1 MWSGAEKTAAQGIAD
16 VFNKAGIAAETVDDI
31 RSVVWKKFMINVGIN
46 AVTALTGIKN
56 GQILDLSSTR
66 ALVRS
71 AVEEAMGVARAHG
84 INIPNDMAEHVFQVA
99 EATGANRSSMGQDV
113 DNKRQTEIG
122 VINGAVVKEA
132 QKLALDVPVNQTLA
146 TLIETLQT
154 HYR

>member
-1 MWSGAEKTAAQGIAD
+1 
-16 VFNKAGIAAETVDDI
+16 
-31 RSVVWKKFMINVGIN
+31 
-46 AVTALTGIKN
+46 
-56 GQILDLSSTR
+56 
-66 ALVRS
+66 
-71 AVEEAMGVARAHG
+71 MGVARTHG
-84 INIPNDMAEHVFQVA
+84 INIPDDMVEHVFRVA

-113 DNKRQTEIG
+113 DNKRHTEIG

>member
-1 MWSGAEKTAAQGIAD
+1 MWSGAEKTAAECVAD
-16 VFNKAGIAAETVDDI
+16 EFNKAGIATETVDDI
-31 RSVVWKKFMINVGIN
+31 RSVVWKKLMINVGIN

-66 ALVRS
+66 ALVRA
-71 AVEEAMGVARAHG
+71 AVEEAMGVARTHG
-84 INIPNDMAEHVFQVA
+84 INIPDDMVKQVFQVA

-132 QKLALDVPVNQTLA
+132 QKLALDVPVNRTLT